1 MMFSRSKYLR
11 WLGAAAV
18 IMIALFAGEL
28 ITIDPFYKLVP
39 LLVAI
44 EGLLLVKYFRVKYG
58 K

>member
-11 WLGAAAV
+11 WLGAAGV

-39 LLVAI
+39 LLAAI
-44 EGLLLVKYFRVKYG
+44 EGLLLAKYFRVKYG